1 MAFDRIPS
9 SVTRNAPAFGFPS
22 PAVAGIMDRMSGAG
36 AVIVGGGLTGL
47 SRTIEF
53 EVVTT
58 TLIWAHLAATL
69 YLTGLIWVIQVVHY
83 PLMDRVPGDGFI
95 AFHTEHARRIGVV
108 VIVPMLVEL
117 ITALALLVIRPP
129 GVPVALLVAG
139 VVLVGAAW
147 LSTFALQVPLH
158 RRLSEGFDP
167 AAHRALV
174 RGNWIRTAAW
184 TLRAAVAIAVAVT
197 ATGA

>member
-1 MAFDRIPS
+1 MSD
-9 SVTRNAPAFGFPS
+9 
-22 PAVAGIMDRMSGAG
+22 AGV
-36 AVIVGGGLTGL
+36 VIVGAGLAGFTCAL
-47 SRTIEF
+47 EL

-58 TLIWAHLAATL
+58 TIIWAHLAATL
-69 YLTGLIWVIQVVHY
+69 HLTGLIWVIQVVHY
-83 PLMDRVPGDGFI
+83 PLMDRVPADRFV
-95 AFHTEHARRIGVV
+95 AFHAEHAHRIGVV

-117 ITALALLVIRPP
+117 ITALALLMVRPP
-129 GVPVALLVAG
+129 GVSVELLMAG
-139 VVLVGAAW
+139 VVLVGAVW

-174 RGNWIRTAAW
+174 HGNWIRTAAW

-197 ATGA
+197 ATEA

>member
-1 MAFDRIPS
+1 MDPMS
-9 SVTRNAPAFGFPS
+9 D
-22 PAVAGIMDRMSGAG
+22 AGV
-36 AVIVGGGLTGL
+36 VIVSAGLAGLTYAL
-47 SRTIEF
+47 EL

-58 TLIWAHLAATL
+58 TIIWAHLAATL

-83 PLMDRVPGDGFI
+83 PLMDRVPADGFT
-95 AFHTEHARRIGVV
+95 AFHAEHARRIGVV

-129 GVPVALLVAG
+129 GVPAALLVAG
-139 VVLVGAAW
+139 VVLVGTVW

-158 RRLSEGFDP
+158 RQLSEGFNL

-174 RGNWIRTAAW
+174 HGNWIRTAAW

-197 ATGA
+197 ATEA